1 MYSVSNTILSHFRHL
16 EDVNIVGTPPLP
28 TIKGGGGEFS
38 KFYHK
43 VGLHNF
49 PLNREGLVI

>member
-49 PLNREGLVI
+49 PLKRQGLVI